1 MISPKQN
8 ETFDLGTNNFKHLI
22 EQWVNLYCFCPSWR
36 KEFYLSFHGT
46 IISHSFPS
54 SLHKA
59 SHDQQDAQHLG
70 HVQAE
75 VGGGGAA
82 VPPSPHLPP

>member
-1 MISPKQN
+1 MFKSLWPFQITFTISQVVS
-8 ETFDLGTNNFKHLI
+8 
-22 EQWVNLYCFCPSWR
+22 QLYQVLFQ
-36 KEFYLSFHGT
+36 LFHT
-46 IISHSFPS
+46 L

-59 SHDQQDAQHLG
+59 SQFIDQQDAQHLG

-82 VPPSPHLPP
+82 VPPSPHVPHWGVWNINEAFRYF